1 MASGTMRVGI
11 LIGAAINAGFR
22 AAFGSARRASEDL
35 TRSITR
41 AGTTQARLGA
51 DIARGM
57 ANGANN
63 IRQLHQQYQRLGQAI
78 TSANNA
84 QTRLNRATASR
95 EAGANNRRELRGQM
109 METAAHGYAVGRP
122 VWGSVNAYIE
132 EEEAA
137 TNLKVALMRSD
148 GTVGAFEAL
157 SRQAVKLG
165 NILPG
170 ATTDFYNLARALKSQ
185 GISDDKLTGGAFM
198 ESAQLNI
205 VMEMG
210 QESGGEFF
218 AKMIE
223 AHGLTENDFTKAADL
238 TQRAKFAFGM
248 KQDDMY
254 QSMKYYAPTA
264 GVLNI
269 KGSDNYEKLLA
280 IQGMGAQKGLE
291 GSSFGT
297 NFAMMLG
304 RMGKGPKMLKNS
316 NKGMKAEAQT
326 VLDKSKVDFQFYD
339 KKGNFKGLEGMVI
352 ELEKLKKI
360 QKEQGEEAALLVAGE
375 MFGVE
380 AARPA
385 LIIAEKGRAGLK
397 ENLKLMREQADLQQ
411 RIKEKVSTL
420 GSALEELGGVA
431 RHAYATFGGAFKDD
445 IQAFS
450 ATAQTFIQTTLQ
462 PWIENNKALIVN
474 VIKVVGGLI
483 AMKMA
488 TLAIAYTVSAALSP
502 FKLLWVAGARV
513 SALFARFNLFRLAG
527 GFSRLGAIFK
537 SVASGFM
544 LVGRGI
550 LFIGRALL
558 MNPIGLIITGIAVA
572 AYLIYKYWKPIS
584 KFFKKLWG
592 DVVGVFKRYGIDIN
606 NVVSN
611 IWKKIKTAFDGGI
624 LGVGA
629 LILNW
634 SPVGLFYKAW
644 AKVLSWFGV
653 DLPADFTG
661 FGALIIKSMTDSI
674 SSTWELGKSIFNSII
689 EFIKHPFSSLAKVFE
704 GFGGALIDG
713 LIIGIKNKM
722 ESAKASI
729 TELGSN
735 LKGWFSYEL
744 GIKSP
749 SRVFMGYGDN
759 ITTGAA
765 IGIEKAMPKTK
776 NAIDKLNG
784 QMQLGNNQNGLG
796 LSGNFGNGVTGSGGD
811 PLKGNITVN
820 FNPVI
825 NANDVT
831 GVKDALK
838 LSLNDLETMLKKLDY
853 QKSRRSF
860 A

>member
-41 AGTTQARLGA
+41 ASTTQTRLGA

-57 ANGANN
+57 ASGANN

-84 QTRLNRATASR
+84 QTRLNQAMASR

-137 TNLKVALMRSD
+137 TNLRVALMKSD
-148 GTVGAFEAL
+148 GTVGAFEEL
-157 SRQAVKLG
+157 SKQAINIG
-165 NILPG
+165 NLLPG
-170 ATTDFYNLARALKSQ
+170 TTADFYNLARALKSQ
-185 GISDDKLTGGAFM
+185 GLSDGKLTGGAFK

-223 AHGLTENDFTKAADL
+223 AHGLTENDFTKAADI
-238 TQRAKFAFGM
+238 TQRAKFGFGL
-248 KQDDMY
+248 KQNDMY
-254 QSMKYYAPTA
+254 ESMKYVAPTMST
-264 GVLNI
+264 LNI
-269 KGSDNYEKLLA
+269 KGVENYEKYLA
-280 IQGMGAQKGLE
+280 IMGGAAQSGLE
-291 GSSFGT
+291 GSRFGT
-297 NFAMMLG
+297 NFSMMLG
-304 RMGKGPKMLKNS
+304 RMGKGPEMLKMS
-316 NKGMKAEAQT
+316 KKGMKSEAQD
-326 VLDKSKVDFQFYD
+326 VLDKSKIDFQFYD
-339 KKGNFKGLEGMVI
+339 KKGNFKGLDSMVD

-360 QKEQGEEAALLVAGE
+360 QKEQGDQAALLVAGE

-385 LIIAEKGRAGLK
+385 LLIAQAGREGLK
-397 ENLKLMREQADLQQ
+397 KNLALMREQADLQQ

-445 IQAFS
+445 IKAFA
-450 ATAQTFIQTTLQ
+450 ATTQTFIQTTLQ

-502 FKLLWVAGARV
+502 FKMLWVAGARV
-513 SALFARFNLFRLAG
+513 SALFARFNLFRLSG

-572 AYLIYKYWKPIS
+572 AYLIYKYWKPI
-584 KFFKKLWG
+584 KAFFKAEWTRISGIFSSSIQRIKNFIKNFDAKALF
-592 DVVGVFKRYGIDIN
+592 VGVFN
-606 NVVSN
+606 SVF
-611 IWKKIKTAFDGGI
+611 T
-624 LGVGA
+624 
-629 LILNW
+629 
-634 SPVGLFYKAW
+634 
-644 AKVLSWFGV
+644 WFRS
-653 DLPADFTG
+653 LPAKFKG
-661 FGALIIKSMTDSI
+661 FGTGMINKLTDGVKA
-674 SSTWELGKSIFNSII
+674 TWELGKAIFNGIV
-689 EFIKHPFSSLAKVFE
+689 EFIKHPFESLAKVFE
-704 GFGGALIDG
+704 GFGGDLIDG
-713 LIIGIKNKM
+713 LIRGIKNKM
-722 ESAKASI
+722 DESKASI
-729 TELGSN
+729 TEFAGN
-735 LKGWFSYEL
+735 LKGWFQYEL
-744 GIKSP
+744 GLPTETKSFGKHPRGKSGDQLRLNDPKKDLSLSSNFDGKAIKT
-749 SRVFMGYGDN
+749 D
-759 ITTGAA
+759 
-765 IGIEKAMPKTK
+765 
-776 NAIDKLNG
+776 
-784 QMQLGNNQNGLG
+784 
-796 LSGNFGNGVTGSGGD
+796 SGN
-811 PLKGNITVN
+811 IAVN

-838 LSLNDLETMLKKLDY
+838 ISLNELDTMLKKLDY